1 MIDQDQNHQ
10 SLHVIEMNGEDDH
23 VAERERRS
31 LMEKTGVDHRLI
43 WSCSLLGGIAVLHY
57 VDAACCYRWSS
68 VVCVSVGLS
77 VCHDRELCQNR

>member
-43 WSCSLLGGIAVLHY
+43 WSCSLLGGIAVLHMY
-57 VDAACCYRWSS
+57 T
-68 VVCVSVGLS
+68 LN
-77 VCHDRELCQNR
+77 HKKT